1 MPTGWPSIPC
11 VADHQW
17 LCCRCAGGF
26 SHPDGSLRGRDADL
40 AREPGGA
47 GRSERH
53 WIGRFHDRKGQ
64 KYITLDMD
72 SSVSPTHSEQEGTA

>member
-1 MPTGWPSIPC
+1 MGRFEAETLTSPENR
-11 VADHQW
+11 AA
-17 LCCRCAGGF
+17 RAGLNG
-26 SHPDGSLRGRDADL
+26 
-40 AREPGGA
+40 
-47 GRSERH
+47 H

>member
-1 MPTGWPSIPC
+1 MWRIISG
-11 VADHQW
+11 
-17 LCCRCAGGF
+17 CAVDAQAV
-26 SHPDGSLRGRDADL
+26 SATQMGRFEAETL
-40 AREPGGA
+40 TSPENRAARA
-47 GRSERH
+47 GLNGH